1 MNNERRKLGKMAL
14 TGFILPFITP
24 LTFILLITLFNGP
37 GDHSLEIVIWCAS
50 CFFLNCVA
58 CDLSIIGIILCKVKK
73 RRGTAYGVW
82 GIIFSQ
88 LALFFVFIVFCAAFL
103 HESPPSPPPSY
114 YQELSI
120 SLLNLL

>member
-1 MNNERRKLGKMAL
+1 MDDQRKKLGKMAL

-24 LTFILLITLFNGP
+24 LTFILMITFLNGP
-37 GDHSLEIVIWCAS
+37 GDHSLDIVLWCAG
-50 CFFLNCVA
+50 CLFLNCVA

-73 RRGTAYGVW
+73 KRGTVYGVL

-88 LALFFVFIVFCAAFL
+88 LALLFVFIIFCAAFL
-103 HESPPSPPPSY
+103 HESPPSPPPN

-120 SLLNLL
+120 SIIYLL